1 MKKSEKNLKLRKK
14 SENSE
19 TRKIKKTTKKTP
31 AEVTDSFI
39 NAVTKSNNPKETQ
52 KLFCKNG
59 ILIGTLSRITRRN
72 MDKYNIE
79 DYFNYFAKL
88 KGIKVVSKKYD
99 IQKVQDNIY
108 LNHATINWKWDSIKK
123 PVTARM
129 TFLIKGNCI
138 YLLHSSSMPP
148 FSKKVR

>member
-1 MKKSEKNLKLRKK
+1 MKKSEKNLKLIK
-14 SENSE
+14 NSE
-19 TRKIKKTTKKTP
+19 TRKIKRPTKKNA
-31 AEVTDSFI
+31 AEVTDNFI
-39 NAVTKSNNPKETQ
+39 NAVTKSNNPKETR

-59 ILIGTLSRITRRN
+59 ILIGTLSRIIRRN
-72 MDKYNIE
+72 KNKYNIE

-129 TFLIKGNCI
+129 TFLIKENCI